1 MSGFITFEERLEIES
16 MVFQRCS
23 FGEIAKKI
31 NKDRST
37 ISREIR
43 RHSITE
49 KSGYSGFGFNACVH
63 MEDFKLYTCCF
74 FGHRKIDKTPELI
87 DRLTKEIEV
96 LITEKDVNVFYF
108 GSKSE
113 FDDLCHKVVTE
124 LKEKYPNIK
133 RIYVRSAFQHI
144 PDWYEESLLEHYEG
158 TYFPNHMEKAGKAS
172 YVERNQ
178 EMINKSDFCVI
189 YYDENYLP
197 PRRKNSRRDLFDYQ
211 PKSGTAVAYDYAVK
225 KKKKIINCF

>member
-1 MSGFITFEERLEIES
+1 MDILYIYNIFYGDVMEEL
-16 MVFQRCS
+16 
-23 FGEIAKKI
+23 
-31 NKDRST
+31 
-37 ISREIR
+37 
-43 RHSITE
+43 
-49 KSGYSGFGFNACVH
+49 
-63 MEDFKLYTCCF
+63 KLHTCCF

-87 DRLTKEIEV
+87 DRLAKEIKI
-96 LITEKDVNVFYF
+96 LITEKDVGNFYF

-113 FDDLCHKVVTE
+113 FDDLCHKIVSE
-124 LKEKYPNIK
+124 LKEKYPHIK
-133 RIYVRSAFQHI
+133 RIYVRSAFKHI
-144 PDWYEESLLEHYEG
+144 PDWYEESLLQHYED